1 MGATT
6 VELTEQSFKSV
17 VERDGIVL
25 VDWWAPWCGPCRSF
39 GPTYEKVA
47 ARHPDLVFAKVNTE
61 VEQGL
66 AGAFEIRSIPTLMV
80 LRDRVLLFSQA
91 GALPETA
98 LEDLVRRVRAVDMD
112 AVRAQIADEQKEE
125 QKQEQKKETPPAP

>member
-1 MGATT
+1 MQEGFGRGAKEHA
-6 VELTEQSFKSV
+6 VNDPLVLKSHG
-17 VERDGIVL
+17 RDHLRQREDDVKVL
-25 VDWWAPWCGPCRSF
+25 DRQ
-39 GPTYEKVA
+39 E
-47 ARHPDLVFAKVNTE
+47 
-61 VEQGL
+61 L

-112 AVRAQIADEQKEE
+112 AVRAQIADEQKKE